1 MIHKFKGGEVD
12 NRFQSSKEE
21 ASAFGFRK
29 NCVDVEG
36 PVEVSGDID
45 TQKFGGCGTGYDLFI
60 NPDKW
65 RNGRGIMFR
74 VEVNVDGFGRL

>member
-45 TQKFGGCGTGYDLFI
+45 T
-60 NPDKW
+60 
-65 RNGRGIMFR
+65 
-74 VEVNVDGFGRL
+74 